1 MYNEMNPLEI
11 VKKIKQY
18 ISVGNK
24 LKQFRERG
32 KMNQLE
38 LSNKSNVTVKNIKA
52 YDDGTVDISKAQGD
66 TLFRLSRAL
75 GCTIEELLI

>member
-1 MYNEMNPLEI
+1 
-11 VKKIKQY
+11 
-18 ISVGNK
+18 
-24 LKQFRERG
+24 
-32 KMNQLE
+32 MNQLE

-52 YDDGTVDISKAQGD
+52 YEDGTVDISKAQGD